1 MTNENVHELSITK
14 ILGLQW
20 DEINDTSI
28 FDMKKLETLMIR
40 KPIKTAFIQ
49 FFASIYD
56 PLGFI
61 NSFVESFVV
70 SSNVGFR
77 KFVFQRL
84 IRIQFFHRTGTGMK

>member
-40 KPIKTAFIQ
+40 KPAKTAFIQ

-61 NSFVESFVV
+61 NSFVESFCCII
-70 SSNVGFR
+70 
-77 KFVFQRL
+77 KCWFQKVC
-84 IRIQFFHRTGTGMK
+84 ISKVN